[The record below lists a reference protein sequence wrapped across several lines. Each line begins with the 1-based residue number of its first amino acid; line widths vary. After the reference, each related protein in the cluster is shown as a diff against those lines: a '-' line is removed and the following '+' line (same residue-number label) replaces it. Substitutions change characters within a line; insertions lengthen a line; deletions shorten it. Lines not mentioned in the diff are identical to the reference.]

1 MDTGGWILGI
11 LKLQSRLH
19 EHYSETSENSTVLSL
34 SLLGISDYHVLCFCY
49 YKDSTLCVAYRST
62 EYGMNFFFLN
72 FVLNRKPK
80 VLKIF
85 EFLCIPELLRKLS
98 TYSTGTPMA
107 FERPLLLVAFPKD
120 SVLISCLD

>member
-1 MDTGGWILGI
+1 MDTGDWILGI
-11 LKLQSRLH
+11 LNLQSRLH

-34 SLLGISDYHVLCFCY
+34 FLLGISDYHVLCFCY
-49 YKDSTLCVAYRST
+49 YKDSTFCVAYRST

-85 EFLCIPELLRKLS
+85 EFLCIPELLRKFS
-98 TYSTGTPMA
+98 IHSTGTPTA
-107 FERPLLLVAFPKD
+107 LESPLLLVDFPKD